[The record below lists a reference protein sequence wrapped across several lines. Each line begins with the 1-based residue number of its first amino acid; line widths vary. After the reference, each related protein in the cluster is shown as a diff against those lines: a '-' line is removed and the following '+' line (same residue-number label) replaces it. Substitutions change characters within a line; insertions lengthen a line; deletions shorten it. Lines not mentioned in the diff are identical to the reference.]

1 MNTTLT
7 RELLAAAL
15 RFALVV
21 ALFAAGW
28 SIYRRLPGDDVS
40 TVFGGAQQ
48 GSTTRL
54 RIVLQRTVSDS
65 VLKNAVPVQ
74 LYSINMAAAQ
84 REFLAE
90 RRAGMRLEDFIT
102 RRMKG
107 RPVIEGQLDERGEVT
122 LAVPPGTWWIH
133 ATRPGE
139 QETMWR
145 LRVHIAGHE
154 QTVEL
159 TPDNAYTR
167 AKRF

>member
-1 MNTTLT
+1 MNTTLA
-7 RELLAAAL
+7 RELLAVAL

-28 SIYRRLPGDDVS
+28 SIYRRLPRDVS
-40 TVFGGAQQ
+40 TVLGGAEQ
-48 GSTTRL
+48 SRTTRV

-90 RRAGMRLEDFIT
+90 RHAGMRLEDFIT

-139 QETMWR
+139 QELIWR

-167 AKRF
+167 AKKF

>member
-1 MNTTLT
+1 M
-7 RELLAAAL
+7 

-28 SIYRRLPGDDVS
+28 SIYRRLPADEAGSIFGDAGHAS
-40 TVFGGAQQ
+40 E
-48 GSTTRL
+48 TRV

-74 LYSINMAAAQ
+74 LYSINVAAAQ

-107 RPVIEGQLDERGEVT
+107 RPIIEGQLDERGEVT
-122 LAVPPGTWWIH
+122 LDVPSGTWWVH

-139 QETMWR
+139 PELMWR
-145 LRVHIAGHE
+145 LRVYIAGRD
-154 QTVEL
+154 QTIEL